1 MRAHVEIDIAVE
13 FLCLEEFRDI
23 CEPLFDSAESTEPG
37 RNYTLLAQAVEKDI
51 QVVGS
56 APYKHGCHVDFHLD
70 YNLDPASEPLIFELS
85 WSRESRITIG
95 HATRLQL
102 FAPAEWRDLVAAIG
116 DLPVTFVGLPQ
127 SDIYMLGRQQAASPL
142 GAPRGTL
149 RIPHLANEY
158 GVEMAMAVNNAQNAF
173 TPQGSVDPLSLCAGR
188 ALFQSATPGDLR
200 TLVQAVTLT
209 SKRAIG
215 QRERDVH
222 RICSAALNPGY
233 DRTTIRAG
241 VVVARRRTSR
251 WVADTIQV

>member
-1 MRAHVEIDIAVE
+1 M
-13 FLCLEEFRDI
+13 
-23 CEPLFDSAESTEPG
+23 
-37 RNYTLLAQAVEKDI
+37 
-51 QVVGS
+51 GS
-56 APYKHGCHVDFHLD
+56 APYVEPTMEQAKANIKLVLELAQKHGCHVDFHLD
-70 YNLDPASEPLIFELS
+70 YNLDPASEPLIFEVISSAKKLS

-127 SDIYMLGRQQAASPL
+127 SDIYMLGRQQADSPL

-173 TPQGSVDPLSLCAGR
+173 TPQGSVDPLSLCALGV

-200 TLVQAVTLT
+200 TLVVGIHHCVWIVGRHPCLLAVRFPASRDLGFEACY
-209 SKRAIG
+209 RAKG
-215 QRERDVH
+215 QGCAPRFVYR
-222 RICSAALNPGY
+222 PG
-233 DRTTIRAG
+233 RPC
-241 VVVARRRTSR
+241 
-251 WVADTIQV
+251 